1 MGHRR
6 KAREYALQGLYMLEV
21 GKANLEDTTEL
32 NWIESKISDD
42 IREFT
47 ITLLKGTIE
56 NIDKIDEHIKK
67 YSKNWE
73 FERVST
79 IDKSILR
86 IALYEMFFIQ
96 DIPTI
101 VSINEGIELG
111 KIFGGENSS
120 QFINGI
126 LDAVNKSELIKEK

>member
-6 KAREYALQGLYMLEV
+6 KAREFALQGLYMLEI
-21 GKANLEDTTEL
+21 GKATLEETVEL
-32 NWIESKISDD
+32 GWIEGNISDN

-47 ITLLKGTIE
+47 ITLMKGTIE
-56 NIDKIDEHIKK
+56 NIDKIDEYIKK
-67 YSKNWE
+67 YSKNWQ
-73 FERVST
+73 FERLST

-86 IALYEMFFIQ
+86 IALYEMLFVQ